1 MERQLA
7 AAEEGAAV
15 DKAELTNL
23 GQQMQEHAAMEG
35 QLAAAEEAA
44 AKDKAELLN
53 LRQQLQELGT
63 SMSLMQQQVGSAC
76 CDVSHIMWQS
86 HDATQARLLLRH
98 YVRHINL
105 AVPCTSAPNRV
116 SSLQVCMRACLAQYV

>member
-15 DKAELTNL
+15 DKAELRNL
-23 GQQMQEHAAMEG
+23 GQQLQEHVAMEG
-35 QLAAAEEAA
+35 QLAAAEEGA
-44 AKDKAELLN
+44 AKDQAELLN

-76 CDVSHIMWQS
+76 CHCHTSCQAQQPCCVMLQS
-86 HDATQARLLLRH
+86 TKW
-98 YVRHINL
+98 Y
-105 AVPCTSAPNRV
+105 
-116 SSLQVCMRACLAQYV
+116 